1 VLTVS
6 NRWTTEQSRSPHI
19 IWLKET
25 NDVEGSLP
33 VGGLIWQLDDVAQ
46 HDQESGSDLQATAR
60 RSHSVWLVAVTS
72 NLMDG
77 NGLLVEKDE
86 ADLEASD
93 EQLRKWNSATSVEGN
108 ELPLE
113 LATGYLHD
121 PPTGTGYIDDLA
133 DVRDLKFPEG
143 WQTSQSTTKVHNTL
157 ITRALGTIMRVGRLR
172 SKGECR

>member
-1 VLTVS
+1 M
-6 NRWTTEQSRSPHI
+6 
-19 IWLKET
+19 
-25 NDVEGSLP
+25 EGSLP
-33 VGGLIWQLDDVAQ
+33 DGGLIWQLDDVVQ
-46 HDQESGSDLQATAR
+46 HDQESGTDPQATAR
-60 RSHSVWLVAVTS
+60 RSHSVWLVPVTS

-86 ADLEASD
+86 ADMEASD
-93 EQLRKWNSATSVEGN
+93 EQLRKWNSATPVEGN

-143 WQTSQSTTKVHNTL
+143 WQSSQSTTTVRNTL
-157 ITRALGTIMRVGRLR
+157 VTRAVGTIKRVGGLLR
-172 SKGECR
+172 SKTKGECR